1 MSENDKNKKSGYDLM
16 QDTQYLLLGLDDAE
30 SESFDL
36 QEILA
41 EFGSEGSHPSKQ
53 SEPERSVETPRKEES
68 EPEDHPKVIAFPG
81 AAPVEEPAAEEETI
95 VLNDAD
101 RDEADFSPEELFRV
115 EHEEE
120 HTVDYSE
127 LVDLPVIREEPA
139 EETAEPRPLTMEDI
153 VASTVDAVKAEN
165 ERDQSEQ
172 RKRIEKAR
180 KKQERKKRE
189 PRTNAPLPEM
199 TEEPSPKELSAFHKR
214 RYLGCKNRLIF
225 AITVLILLWGPG
237 MLFEIGAE
245 IPFFAEGDNASVWVL
260 VLHSL
265 LGALCAPLF
274 VAALEELK
282 ERCCTFYTYTV
293 LVNLVTLLDEITLLA
308 LPGRSSAAP
317 LGGVA
322 GCAMVF
328 ALWGLRNYHLGM
340 WETFRTASM
349 GRPTSVVDCCDSG
362 VAKGIG
368 SSEGFVTRANMES
381 TASQWQRLFL
391 PVLSVASV
399 VFAVLASVGQQR
411 SHDFLWC
418 WSVVLCASC
427 SMVCPLAYC
436 VPLGK
441 IARRLNR
448 GGAAVAGQYGAA
460 ALSASPKL
468 VVTDTDLF
476 PRTAVTLN
484 GLKLYGEERNHAIS
498 YTATLAVQG
507 GGCLGRVFEAVCQ
520 GEHIPYQP
528 LEHFHI
534 HDDSG
539 LSGMIR
545 GETVLVGTPMFMR
558 HKAVRLPATFPAKTA
573 VCLAVDGELVAV
585 FAIKYSAH
593 PPVEMA
599 MRALGRNGL
608 SLVLA
613 TRDGNVTAKLLK
625 SRFGTDGKAERPDSM
640 EYLNLSDAEREGGA
654 PNGLLYREGLLSYVE
669 LVALSRRLCQI
680 LRVGNLLSVFGAIV
694 GSLLSFYLCFVGSV
708 AVLTPVMLV
717 TFLLLWVVPVLP
729 LLVGV
734 DRI

>member
-16 QDTQYLLLGLDDAE
+16 QDTQYLLQGLDDAE

-36 QEILA
+36 RDILA
-41 EFGSEGSHPSKQ
+41 EFGSEESIPKKEGEPS
-53 SEPERSVETPRKEES
+53 SAAEELPPEEE
-68 EPEDHPKVIAFPG
+68 HPKIIAFPG
-81 AAPVEEPAAEEETI
+81 AAPVEPVEEETV
-95 VLNDAD
+95 VLPDVNEEID
-101 RDEADFSPEELFRV
+101 DFSPEELFAV
-115 EHEEE
+115 ENAEE
-120 HTVDYSE
+120 HRVDYSE
-127 LVDLPVIREEPA
+127 LVELPKLQEEPQ
-139 EETAEPRPLTMEDI
+139 EEPSEPRPLSMEDI

-165 ERDQSEQ
+165 ERGQSEL

-180 KKQERKKRE
+180 KKEARKKRE
-189 PRTNAPLPEM
+189 PRAGGPLPEV
-199 TEEPSPKELSAFHKR
+199 TEEQSPKELAAFHKR
-214 RYLGCKNRLIF
+214 RYLGCKNRIIF
-225 AITVLILLWGPG
+225 AIAVLLMLWGPG
-237 MLFEIGAE
+237 LLAEIGAE
-245 IPFFAEGDNASVWVL
+245 IPAFLEGDNAAVWTL
-260 VLHSL
+260 VMHSL
-265 LGALCAPLF
+265 LSVLCAPLF
-274 VAALEELK
+274 IAAAGELK
-282 ERCCTFYTYTV
+282 ERCCTFYTYTA
-293 LVNLVTLLDEITLLA
+293 LVNTVTLLDEITLLT
-308 LPGRSSAAP
+308 LPGRSQAAP

-340 WETFRTASM
+340 WETFRTVAM
-349 GRPTSVVDCCDSG
+349 GRPTSVVDCSSSG
-362 VAKGIG
+362 IAKGVG
-368 SSEGFVTRANMES
+368 TSEGFVTRTNMES

-391 PVLSVASV
+391 PVLSVASL
-399 VFAVLASVGQQR
+399 VFAVLASVGQGR
-411 SHDFLWC
+411 GHDILWC
-418 WSVVLCASC
+418 WSVVMCASC
-427 SMVCPLAYC
+427 SLVCPLSYC
-436 VPLGK
+436 VPLGR
-441 IARRLNR
+441 IARRLSR
-448 GGAAVAGQYGAA
+448 DGAAVAGQYGAA
-460 ALSASPKL
+460 ALSASQKL
-468 VVTDTDLF
+468 VVTDVDIF
-476 PRTAVTLN
+476 PRTAVLLN

-498 YTATLAVQG
+498 YAATLAVQG
-507 GGCLGRVFEAVCQ
+507 GGCLARVFEAVCQ
-520 GEHIPYQP
+520 GEHIAYQP

-534 HDDSG
+534 HEDGG

-593 PPVEMA
+593 PPVEIA
-599 MRALGRNGL
+599 MRSLARNGL

-640 EYLNLSDAEREGGA
+640 EYLNLSDPEREGGA

-694 GSLLSFYLCFVGSV
+694 GSLLAFYLCFVGSI
-708 AVLTPVMLV
+708 AVLTPLMLV

>member
-1 MSENDKNKKSGYDLM
+1 MTENDKNKKSGYDLM

-36 QEILA
+36 GDILA
-41 EFGSEGSHPSKQ
+41 EFGSEESIPQ
-53 SEPERSVETPRKEES
+53 KEEKPS
-68 EPEDHPKVIAFPG
+68 SAAEELPPQEEHPKIIAFPG
-81 AAPVEEPAAEEETI
+81 AAPVEPVAEETV
-95 VLNDAD
+95 VLPDVSEEID
-101 RDEADFSPEELFRV
+101 DFSPEELFAV
-115 EHEEE
+115 ENAEE
-120 HTVDYSE
+120 HRVDYSE
-127 LVDLPVIREEPA
+127 LVELPKLQEEPL
-139 EETAEPRPLTMEDI
+139 EEPSEPRPLTMEDI

-165 ERDQSEQ
+165 ERGQSEQ

-180 KKQERKKRE
+180 KKEARKKRE
-189 PRTNAPLPEM
+189 PRAGGPLPEV
-199 TEEPSPKELSAFHKR
+199 TEEQSPKELAAFHKR
-214 RYLGCKNRLIF
+214 RYLGCKNRIIF
-225 AITVLILLWGPG
+225 AIAVLLMLWGPG
-237 MLFEIGAE
+237 LLAEIGAE
-245 IPFFAEGDNASVWVL
+245 IPAFLEGDNANVWTL
-260 VLHSL
+260 VMHSL
-265 LGALCAPLF
+265 LSVLCAPLF
-274 VAALEELK
+274 IAAAGELK
-282 ERCCTFYTYTV
+282 ERCCTFYTYTA
-293 LVNLVTLLDEITLLA
+293 LVNTVTLLDEITLLT
-308 LPGRSSAAP
+308 LPGRSQAAP

-340 WETFRTASM
+340 WETFRTVAM
-349 GRPTSVVDCCDSG
+349 GRPTSVVDCSSSG
-362 VAKGIG
+362 IAKGVG
-368 SSEGFVTRANMES
+368 TSEGFVTRTNMES

-391 PVLSVASV
+391 PVLSVASL
-399 VFAVLASVGQQR
+399 VFAVLASVGQGR
-411 SHDFLWC
+411 GHDILWC
-418 WSVVLCASC
+418 WSAVMCASC
-427 SMVCPLAYC
+427 SLVCPLSYC
-436 VPLGK
+436 VPLGR
-441 IARRLNR
+441 IARRLSR
-448 GGAAVAGQYGAA
+448 DGAAVAGQYGAA
-460 ALSASPKL
+460 ALSASQKL
-468 VVTDTDLF
+468 VVTDVDIF
-476 PRTAVTLN
+476 PRTAVLLN

-498 YTATLAVQG
+498 YAATLAVQG
-507 GGCLGRVFEAVCQ
+507 GGCLARVFEAVCQ
-520 GEHIPYQP
+520 GEHIAYQP

-534 HDDSG
+534 HEDGG
-539 LSGMIR
+539 LGGMIR

-593 PPVEMA
+593 PPVEIA
-599 MRALGRNGL
+599 MRSLARNGL

-640 EYLNLSDAEREGGA
+640 EYLNLSDPEREGGA

-694 GSLLSFYLCFVGSV
+694 GSLLAFYLCFVGSV
-708 AVLTPVMLV
+708 AVLTPLMLV